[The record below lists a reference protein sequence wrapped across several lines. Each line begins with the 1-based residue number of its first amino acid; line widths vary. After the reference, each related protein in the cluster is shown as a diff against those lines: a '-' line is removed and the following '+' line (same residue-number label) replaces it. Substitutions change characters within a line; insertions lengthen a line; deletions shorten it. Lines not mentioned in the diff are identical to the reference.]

1 MEGDF
6 LLGWQNQ
13 SKNTIIN
20 EFKHQSY
27 KIPDIEISSDMME
40 NIMVVGGVVL
50 VLVLVLF
57 LLSRFLSKWF
67 LSLKVTSP

>member
-13 SKNTIIN
+13 STNTMIN

-27 KIPDIEISSDMME
+27 KILDIEISSDMME
-40 NIMVVGGVVL
+40 NIMVVGGV
-50 VLVLVLF
+50 VLVLF

>member
-1 MEGDF
+1 M
-6 LLGWQNQ
+6 
-13 SKNTIIN
+13 IN

-50 VLVLVLF
+50 VLVLF
-57 LLSRFLSKWF
+57 LLSRFLSK
-67 LSLKVTSP
+67 

>member
-13 SKNTIIN
+13 STNTMIN
-20 EFKHQSY
+20 EFKHLSY
-27 KIPDIEISSDMME
+27 KILDIEISSDMME
-40 NIMVVGGVVL
+40 NIMVVGGV
-50 VLVLVLF
+50 VLVLF

>member
-13 SKNTIIN
+13 STNTMIN

-50 VLVLVLF
+50 VLF

-67 LSLKVTSP
+67 LSIKVTSP

>member
-1 MEGDF
+1 M
-6 LLGWQNQ
+6 
-13 SKNTIIN
+13 IN

-50 VLVLVLF
+50 GI
-57 LLSRFLSKWF
+57 LLISRFRSK
-67 LSLKVTSP
+67 